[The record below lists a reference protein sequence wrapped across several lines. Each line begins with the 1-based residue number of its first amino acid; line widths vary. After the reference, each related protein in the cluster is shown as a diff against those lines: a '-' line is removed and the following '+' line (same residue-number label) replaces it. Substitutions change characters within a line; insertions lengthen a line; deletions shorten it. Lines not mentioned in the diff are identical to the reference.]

1 MGLRTD
7 LAMEAVEIYEKQEK
21 KDFDGIEIEEKTSGD
36 FRVTVMHVKDENG
49 AKKIDKKMGRYL
61 TIELP
66 GDFYLSPEKEEVLI
80 KIISDSLLSLTGDTH
95 GKTVLAVGLGNRNL
109 TADAIGPKTVDGML
123 VTRHIDFDGIEKV
136 CAIAPGVMGI
146 TGMET
151 GEIVKGVLS
160 SVSCDMVIAIDALA
174 ASDTKRVFNTIQM
187 CDCGISPGA
196 GVGNN
201 RKALD
206 KELLGVSV
214 FVIGVPTVVDAYSL
228 VSSLSG
234 EKITSDIEN
243 FSVTLKDVDIKVN
256 HISKTL
262 AKGINLAL
270 VGVEE

>member
-21 KDFDGIEIEEKTSGD
+21 KDFDGIEIETKEKDG

-49 AKKIDKKMGRYL
+49 AKKIDKKMGKYL
-61 TIELP
+61 TIELCEN
-66 GDFYLSPEKEEVLI
+66 FYLSPEKEDSLI
-80 KIISDSLLSLTGDTH
+80 SIISDSLLSLTGDTH
-95 GKTVLAVGLGNRNL
+95 GKTVLAVGLGNRAL
-109 TADAIGPKTVDGML
+109 TADSIGPKTVDNML
-123 VTRHIDFDGIEKV
+123 VTRHIDFPGIEKV

-160 SVSCDMVIAIDALA
+160 SVSCDLVIAIDALA
-174 ASDTKRVFNTIQM
+174 ASNTSRVFNTIQM

-214 FVIGVPTVVDAYSL
+214 FVVGVPTVVDAYSL
-228 VSSLSG
+228 VSELADT
-234 EKITSDIEN
+234 KISSEIEN
-243 FSVTLKDVDIKVN
+243 FSVTLKDVDLKASY
-256 HISKTL
+256 ISKTL